1 MIGAFIE
8 SMLGGVGRAIFHFYQ
23 EYSLFINGFI
33 ILYGLCVFFAHRSF
47 YAILDAIKKGL
58 KIDQQE
64 ETGKEKVAVLI
75 RNTVFDWDTLSHAA
89 WFPFIAIPGK
99 IMIHWK
105 NKSNLRKVFSVE
117 NLLVLLTE
125 KAQKK

>member
-1 MIGAFIE
+1 MLLSKVCWAGLGAQFFTFIKNTVFS
-8 SMLGGVGRAIFHFYQ
+8 SMDSSSCTDYVF
-23 EYSLFINGFI
+23 
-33 ILYGLCVFFAHRSF
+33 FFAHRSF
-47 YAILDAIKKGL
+47 YAVLDAIKKGL
-58 KIDQQE
+58 KIDQQK

-99 IMIHWK
+99 IMIHRK
-105 NKSNLRKVFSVE
+105 NESNLRKVFSVE

>member
-47 YAILDAIKKGL
+47 NAVLDAIKKEL
-58 KIDQQE
+58 KIDQQK
-64 ETGKEKVAVLI
+64 ETGKEKVTVLI
-75 RNTVFDWDTLSHAA
+75 RNTVFDWSSLSRVA

-105 NKSNLRKVFSVE
+105 NESNLRKAFSVE